1 MIPIKEIVQWYE
13 SRGNVIL
20 GEPDATITIHAPRAI
35 AEAKNIHITF
45 ATAKIKTRVVTL
57 INTTESK
64 LILVDKQLI
73 TELEFKDPPAGK
85 TIVISDNPKA
95 DIIAFCKHFLD
106 FQKELKVSKIH
117 PSAAI
122 GENVVMGKN
131 VTIGAFVEIAAGC
144 TIGDCADI
152 GSGTVIKNADI
163 GSHVEIGSNTVI
175 GGTGFG
181 YAKMENSEAYAQFP
195 HYGRVLIH
203 NRVAIGSNTCID
215 RGSLS
220 DTVIEEG
227 VKIDNLVHI
236 AHNVRIG
243 KNSLVIACSMI
254 AGSTV
259 IGENC
264 WIAPASTI
272 RNAITVGKN
281 ATIGLAATVTK
292 DVEEGRTV
300 MGSPAVSIDE
310 FLLLRKIQKKD
321 MEDLKAKG

>member
-1 MIPIKEIVQWYE
+1 MIPIKEIMQWFE

-20 GEPDATITIHAPRAI
+20 GEPDATITINAPRAI
-35 AEAKNIHITF
+35 AEAKNINITF
-45 ATAKIKTRVVTL
+45 ATAKIKTQFVTL

-73 TELEFKDPPAGK
+73 AELQFKDPPAGK
-85 TIVISDNPKA
+85 TIVISENPKA
-95 DIIAFCKHFLD
+95 DIIAFCRHFLD
-106 FQKELKVSKIH
+106 FQKEPKASKIH

-144 TIGDCADI
+144 TIGDYAEI

-163 GSHVEIGSNTVI
+163 GSHVEIGPNTVI

-181 YAKMENSEAYAQFP
+181 YAKMKDSEAYAQFP

-203 NRVAIGSNTCID
+203 DNVAIGSNSCID

-272 RNAITVGKN
+272 RNAITIGKG
-281 ATIGLAATVTK
+281 ATVGLAATVTK
-292 DVEEGRTV
+292 DVEEGQTV
-300 MGSPAVSIDE
+300 MGSPATDMEE
-310 FLLLRKIQKKD
+310 FLLLRKIQKANIADHKSK
-321 MEDLKAKG
+321 E